1 MDPTDTPAKPYF
13 SQPITPIIMM
23 LIVLGVVGVGVNVAF
38 PRVGPVFLANPY
50 LNGFIGFVFVVGV
63 LLVFRQ
69 VGVLIFS
76 VRWIEDFA
84 AAPIGTEQRAP
95 GLLTTL
101 ATLLSSRGARMQLSS
116 TSSRII
122 LDTIA
127 QRIDEDR
134 EVTRYIVNTL
144 IFLGLL
150 GTFYGLATTVPGLV
164 QTIRS
169 LTPAEGETGVDI
181 FTRLQSGLETQLDGM
196 GVAFASSLLGLAG
209 SLVLGLL
216 EVFAG
221 RGQNRFYRELE
232 EWLSTITKVGFSS
245 GEEGGE
251 HGVLASV
258 VDHMSEQMEALQ
270 LMFTQTDIGRA
281 EVDQRLTELV
291 ETINKLADRIDR
303 TGDLQEAMKGLIDRQ
318 ETMLAKFEE
327 IGAEGIDPESR
338 MRLRSID
345 VQLLRILEEMGAG
358 RQEVMA
364 DLRTDMAALSRALRQ
379 VASMGAGSDGG
390 EG

>member
-221 RGQNRFYRELE
+221 RGQNRFYRE
-232 EWLSTITKVGFSS
+232 T
-245 GEEGGE
+245 
-251 HGVLASV
+251 
-258 VDHMSEQMEALQ
+258 SEL
-270 LMFTQTDIGRA
+270 RA
-281 EVDQRLTELV
+281 TANPRPPPR
-291 ETINKLADRIDR
+291 N
-303 TGDLQEAMKGLIDRQ
+303 
-318 ETMLAKFEE
+318 
-327 IGAEGIDPESR
+327 PPPNSP
-338 MRLRSID
+338 
-345 VQLLRILEEMGAG
+345 
-358 RQEVMA
+358 
-364 DLRTDMAALSRALRQ
+364 
-379 VASMGAGSDGG
+379 
-390 EG
+390 